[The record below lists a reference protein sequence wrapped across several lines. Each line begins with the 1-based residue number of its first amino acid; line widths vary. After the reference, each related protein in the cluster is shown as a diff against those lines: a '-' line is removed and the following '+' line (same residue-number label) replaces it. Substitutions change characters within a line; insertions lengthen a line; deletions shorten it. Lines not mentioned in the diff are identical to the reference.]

1 MEVIFHVRNFGKIKS
16 ADVNISNFALF
27 VGNNNSGKTLLMEL
41 IYGVLDELKKG
52 NFIQDVFSIICSGIF
67 PQDEKFTSFGLKEI
81 KLLNDII
88 NQYLEQNKS
97 AIIESTFNSDSL
109 SVEHIYLEF
118 VAINCNY
125 QIKWYEDR
133 NDIGEKNADIYSQE
147 EEKYLTIDVTKQIEG
162 KEFILVNRC
171 FPSGGKRQ
179 KYSWGIPYAL
189 ITQIILPDILGLNN
203 GSRTELLFLPAART
217 GFMMTYRPYFGK
229 NYAQKG
235 VTTPVH
241 DFLLFLQ
248 EYAYTA
254 TAKKEIDFTK
264 ILEFIFEKLIDGKIK
279 EEGDKTS
286 YFPKGTNVPVSLMVA
301 SSMVNEI
308 VPITKALT
316 NYCDYSFL
324 FYDEVETS
332 MHPSKQIEMVRLLN
346 RLNNSGMRMIVST
359 HSDAMARKI
368 NNMLLLQHAD
378 RPFEEIQS
386 ALKEKGITLE
396 KEDLLKG
403 DIHVYQFTNGDDGM
417 STVEELE
424 FREMPLTGYDFPQF
438 MDSSL
443 NLYEE
448 AKTVM
453 GLD

>member
-41 IYGVLDELKKG
+41 IYAVLDDLSFISYLEEKSLSFLQQGEFTFRIGKEELIKL
-52 NFIQDVFSIICSGIF
+52 NQYINEYLHDSRQDIIRDYFNSNNLTVDEISIEFADIDDAEYQIAVISRKSILTFAKSVLGDNDAELNPMYRKLVEQFRSNPEMTVCIVFSGE
-67 PQDEKFTSFGLKEI
+67 DLH
-81 KLLNDII
+81 
-88 NQYLEQNKS
+88 
-97 AIIESTFNSDSL
+97 DSWL
-109 SVEHIYLEF
+109 F
-118 VAINCNY
+118 V
-125 QIKWYEDR
+125 
-133 NDIGEKNADIYSQE
+133 E
-147 EEKYLTIDVTKQIEG
+147 EEKTIEENVAMSLI
-162 KEFILVNRC
+162 RC
-171 FPSGGKRQ
+171 VL
-179 KYSWGIPYAL
+179 GI
-189 ITQIILPDILGLNN
+189 DMN
-203 GSRTELLFLPAART
+203 EVMFLPAART
-217 GFMMTYRPYFGK
+217 GFMMTYRPYFSK
-229 NYAQKG
+229 NSAQKG
-235 VTTPVH
+235 VTIPVH
-241 DFLLFLQ
+241 NFLSFLQ
-248 EYAYTA
+248 DYAYTA
-254 TAKKEIDFTK
+254 KNEDKNES
-264 ILEFIFEKLIDGKIK
+264 ILSFIYENMIDGKI
-279 EEGDKTS
+279 EEVGDST
-286 YFPKGTNVPVSLMVA
+286 YYVPKGTNNYVPLMLA
-301 SSMVNEI
+301 SSMVNEL
-308 VPITKALT
+308 VPITKMLT
-316 NYCDYSFL
+316 NYEPYGFL

-332 MHPSKQIEMVRLLN
+332 MHPSKQMEMVRLLN
-346 RLNNSGMRMIVST
+346 RLNNSGMKMIVST

-386 ALKEKGITLE
+386 ALKKKGISLE